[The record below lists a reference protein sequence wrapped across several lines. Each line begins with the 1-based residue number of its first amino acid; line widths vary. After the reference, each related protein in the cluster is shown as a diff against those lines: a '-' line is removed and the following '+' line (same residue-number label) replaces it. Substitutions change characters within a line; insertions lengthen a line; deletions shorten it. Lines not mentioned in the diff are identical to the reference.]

1 MRSGA
6 TSTVATA
13 MRITVVHAHPSPN
26 SFSRS
31 LFRTVLEALDGHD
44 IDVCNLYDDGFD
56 PVLSEEE
63 HCGYLAENPVRDPL
77 VARYIS
83 FVERAEAIVFV
94 YPTWWAGLPAI
105 LKGWFDRVLVPGVAF
120 ALDENDRLRPQMG
133 HVRRLAGVTTY
144 GSSRAVIALTAD
156 GGRRTISRTL
166 RVATGFRSRVTW
178 LGLHRMDTATAAERA
193 AYLERVRREFSSW

>member
-1 MRSGA
+1 
-6 TSTVATA
+6 

-26 SFSRS
+26 SFSRA
-31 LFRTVLEALDGHD
+31 LFNTVIESLDGHD
-44 IDVCNLYDDGFD
+44 LDVCNLYDDGFD
-56 PVLSEEE
+56 PVLSATE
-63 HCGYLAENPVRDPL
+63 HRDYLADNPERDQL

-105 LKGWFDRVLVPGVAF
+105 LKGWFERVLVPGVAF
-120 ALDENDRLRPQMG
+120 ALDENDRLQPQMG

-144 GSSRAVIALTAD
+144 GSSRVVIALTAD

-178 LGLHRMDTATAAERA
+178 LGLHRMDTATADDRTAFLA
-193 AYLERVRREFSSW
+193 CVRREFSTW